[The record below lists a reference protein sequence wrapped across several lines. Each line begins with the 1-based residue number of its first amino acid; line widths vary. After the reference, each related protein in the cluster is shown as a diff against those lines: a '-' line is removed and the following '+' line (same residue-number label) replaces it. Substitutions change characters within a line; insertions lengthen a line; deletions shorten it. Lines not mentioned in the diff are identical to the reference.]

1 MGKWTQKL
9 RLACLKLIKTNN
21 KPEKS
26 RLYRINNDFT
36 FKILRYFSGDSCF
49 YLSYSA
55 ECIYQRYLFTG
66 APAGGFINE
75 IVVSDFNIE
84 IRISEIPLLHLTLC
98 DNIT

>member
-21 KPEKS
+21 KPEKN
-26 RLYRINNDFT
+26 LYFIVYRIKNDFS

-75 IVVSDFNIE
+75 IAVSDFNIE
-84 IRISEIPLLHLTLC
+84 IRNSLTAFYFMW
-98 DNIT
+98 